1 MTWRAMGSC
10 ASRIIKRRPMEC
22 HCWHALTDVCS
33 AASAR
38 TLFRALDR
46 DTCIYNYRLMEA
58 PMTRS
63 TDDPSIVDQ
72 ISSGCLLGHWRRVN
86 RILSGIYEAEMREW
100 GLKSSQLS
108 LLVAVAKAGPVR
120 RIDLGKRLHLDP
132 STLTRNLQVMLK
144 QGWIEEKPDEEDQRS
159 ARLKITPKGRK
170 LLDSIAPAWKRAQ
183 ARAKQM
189 LGSEGAALLL
199 GLKERT

>member
-1 MTWRAMGSC
+1 M
-10 ASRIIKRRPMEC
+10 
-22 HCWHALTDVCS
+22 
-33 AASAR
+33 AR
-38 TLFRALDR
+38 SKDEL
-46 DTCIYNYRLMEA
+46 
-58 PMTRS
+58 
-63 TDDPSIVDQ
+63 SIVNE

-86 RILSGIYEAEMREW
+86 RILSGIYEAEMRDW
-100 GLKSSQLS
+100 GLKSSQLN

-159 ARLKITPKGRK
+159 ARLTIAPKGRK
-170 LLDSIAPAWKRAQ
+170 LLESIAPAWKRAQ

-189 LGSEGAALLL
+189 LGSEGAALVL
-199 GLKERT
+199 GLKVRE